1 MWGWG
6 GKRQRKEEAQV
17 EVECSTSAAAAEA
30 VAQDSAAAMDSPE
43 PGTPG
48 GALAAGAPPEEGGSS
63 ASAADIEAAS
73 VRAKALYFDSL
84 IQGRTQRLQQQQ
96 VGDAREEYPGPYP
109 SPTQRESRTEYGE

>member
-6 GKRQRKEEAQV
+6 GKRQRKEERAQ
-17 EVECSTSAAAAEA
+17 VECSTSAAAAA
-30 VAQDSAAAMDSPE
+30 AIAAQGSGAALASPE
-43 PGTPG
+43 PGTPDG
-48 GALAAGAPPEEGGSS
+48 GQAAATPPEDGGG

-96 VGDAREEYPGPYP
+96 QVRALREAIGGPV
-109 SPTQRESRTEYGE
+109 SPPFPHRA